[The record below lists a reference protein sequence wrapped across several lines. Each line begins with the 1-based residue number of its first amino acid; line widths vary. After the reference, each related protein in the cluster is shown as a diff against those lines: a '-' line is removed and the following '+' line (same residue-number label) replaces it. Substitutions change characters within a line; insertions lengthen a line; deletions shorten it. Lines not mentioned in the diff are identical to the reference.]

1 MISIVRLDSSAG
13 VAGIVGRHLGD
24 RTVGIAERCGLRHG
38 LCRKDRIMRYVSAR
52 VSLERGVMMGLAMFL
67 AGFVFMMGLLLAGDR
82 CADLVVG
89 RDAGWRAV
97 MVVGEAG

>member
-1 MISIVRLDSSAG
+1 MVVLIFG
-13 VAGIVGRHLGD
+13 WE
-24 RTVGIAERCGLRHG
+24 T
-38 LCRKDRIMRYVSAR
+38 R
-52 VSLERGVMMGLAMFL
+52 V